1 MRRRVERPPEHLPVP
16 RPPVTRNPGR
26 WVRHR
31 ELPARP
37 PPGTGRLCRL
47 VAWPSGRPGR
57 SAAPYSSSSS
67 RLHCSAGIGT
77 VLIRVAELHPVI
89 DDFLSNSAISHLRFN
104 SFDDYRFNAAA
115 LGRAQYESF
124 DYGSD
129 HMRCMTAVTVEDDDY
144 SSLAASL

>member
-37 PPGTGRLCRL
+37 PPGTGRLCQL

-89 DDFLSNSAISHLRFN
+89 DDFLSNSAISHLRWRLYI
-104 SFDDYRFNAAA
+104 SWSCAVRKPY
-115 LGRAQYESF
+115 
-124 DYGSD
+124 
-129 HMRCMTAVTVEDDDY
+129 TAVSVQIQ
-144 SSLAASL
+144 LF